1 VADQQPGP
9 VRAGLV
15 PWRRDEDGRVAVG
28 LVRAG
33 RGCELPARLVA
44 GDHPLAAALA
54 AAPPGA
60 RFGPPGPHV
69 EVGGQGGRGGAPGG
83 WFWPVEVLGGHES
96 LDWRRSD
103 EVEAGAD
110 QVLAAVVKP
119 DGLGAVRQAV
129 LVRHARAGQ
138 RSQWE
143 GPDAE
148 RPLDERGRA
157 QAAALAGLLTAY
169 AVERIHSSDS
179 RRCLETVGPLGAAL
193 GLPVLAEP
201 LLSEDGS
208 ARDPAAAGQVLSD
221 LVARPGQAVV
231 CTQRKTLDRVM
242 GELLTGLGIEAG
254 SVDAP
259 RKGGLLVL
267 HLPVDA
273 RGTASVEAL
282 GPPPS

>member
-1 VADQQPGP
+1 VADQEPGP
-9 VRAGLV
+9 VQAGLV
-15 PWRRDEDGRVAVG
+15 PWRRDEDGRVTVG
-28 LVRAG
+28 VVRTA
-33 RGCELPARLVA
+33 RGSELPSRVVA

-54 AAPPGA
+54 AAPRGT

-69 EVGGQGGRGGAPGG
+69 EADGRAGSGVPGG
-83 WFWPVEVLGGHES
+83 WFWPVEVLGGLES
-96 LDWRRSD
+96 LEWRLPG
-103 EVEAGAD
+103 EVEVGEEDAVA
-110 QVLAAVVKP
+110 AAVA
-119 DGLGAVRQAV
+119 GELGAVRQVV

-138 RSQWE
+138 RSQWD

-148 RPLDERGRA
+148 RPLDERGRT
-157 QAAALAGLLTAY
+157 QAAALADLLTTY

-179 RRCLETVGPLGAAL
+179 RRCLETVEPLGAAL

-208 ARDPAAAGQVLSD
+208 ARDPAGARQVLSD

-231 CTQRKTLDRVM
+231 CTQRKTLDRVL
-242 GELLTGLGIEAG
+242 GEVLTGLGIEAR
-254 SVDAP
+254 SVEAP

-273 RGTASVEAL
+273 RGRASVEAL
-282 GPPPS
+282 APPPS